1 MLLVLLLFLH
11 NKKELRDL
19 TNDALAEM
27 RYYQATI
34 HRKNMKKLI
43 YACVTL
49 SMFLSSCAS
58 IYLAPQSVTKSKSHN
73 KIAIIQPDIKVV
85 ERKTKVDVN
94 SEDVKNQLAI
104 NIQNDMYAYM
114 QNRNSKKNVHKI
126 EILDIDKTNQILK
139 NVDIKKLSNEELCK
153 KLGVDAVL
161 ITKFSFE
168 MKYSDQTAIILYIL
182 TAGLSASNKSC
193 LVNANLYYC
202 ADGKNGW
209 TYDYG
214 TSGSGFTSYN
224 GMSEALIKHF
234 SKKTPYTLKRD
245 K

>member
-1 MLLVLLLFLH
+1 
-11 NKKELRDL
+11 
-19 TNDALAEM
+19 
-27 RYYQATI
+27 
-34 HRKNMKKLI
+34 MKKLI
-43 YACVTL
+43 YVWITL
-49 SMFLSSCAS
+49 SMFLGSCAN
-58 IYLAPQSVTKSKSHN
+58 IYFAPQSVTKSKSHN
-73 KIAIIQPDIKVV
+73 KIAIIQPDIKLV
-85 ERKTKVDVN
+85 ERKTVIKEDAN
-94 SEDVKNQLAI
+94 SDDIKNQLSMT
-104 NIQNDMYAYM
+104 IQNDIFSYM
-114 QNRNSKKNVHKI
+114 QKRNSKKNIHKI

-139 NVDIKKLSNEELCK
+139 NVDIKNITNEELCK

-168 MKYSDQTAIILYIL
+168 KKYGDQTAIILYIL
-182 TAGLSASNKSC
+182 TGGLYASNKSC

-224 GMSEALIKHF
+224 GMAEALIKHF
-234 SKKTPYTLKRD
+234 SKKTPYTLKSD